1 MKKFIL
7 TICILFFCTTVPV
20 YAAETP
26 SAAKIS
32 NVPKNSIDS
41 GTTNKTEIPSETEEQ
56 LFSLFDFSEME
67 DFISDI
73 FPDEKMGF
81 IDIVKGLISGEIEFT
96 GEFLWDLVSKQFF
109 YEFKNTKSAL
119 VHVLAIVIIAAVFR
133 NFSGVFQNNQISE
146 MCFYVLYML
155 LITICLNSFRILIAS
170 AVSGLTSLM
179 EFLKLLSPVYF
190 MAVALS
196 TGSVTSIAFY
206 NMILILICIVE
217 LVIQS
222 FLIPLVQVYMVIR
235 VLNELSTE
243 EYLSKFGE
251 LLHTV
256 IVWVLRTM
264 LGAVIGINLIQ
275 GLLAPAIDSVKRSV
289 LLRGGEAIPIIG
301 DVIGGASEVV
311 LGTTVLIKNGIGV
324 AGAIICIAICM
335 APVVQMAVVTLMY
348 KLTAALIQ
356 PISEKRIVGCVSS
369 MADGAEVLLRVIFTS
384 GVLFLITI
392 AMVANTTT

>member
-1 MKKFIL
+1 MKKVIL
-7 TICILFFCTTVPV
+7 AICVLCLLTSIPV
-20 YAAETP
+20 CAAET
-26 SAAKIS
+26 A
-32 NVPKNSIDS
+32 IDS
-41 GTTNKTEIPSETEEQ
+41 ETTNQTEISDETEEQ

-67 DFISDI
+67 DFISHI

-81 IDIVKGLISGEIEFT
+81 REMVKGLISGEIKFT
-96 GEFLWDLVSKQFF
+96 GEFLWNLVSKQFF

-155 LITICLNSFRILIAS
+155 LITICLNSFRILIA
-170 AVSGLTSLM
+170 AATSGLSSLL
-179 EFLKLLSPVYF
+179 EFLKLLGPVYF
-190 MAVALS
+190 MAVALA

-222 FLIPLVQVYMVIR
+222 FLIPLVQVYMVIQI
-235 VLNELSTE
+235 LNDLSTE

-256 IVWVLRTM
+256 IVWILRTM

-301 DVIGGASEVV
+301 DVIGGASEVL
-311 LGTTVLIKNGIGV
+311 LGTTVLIKNGIG
-324 AGAIICIAICM
+324 ASGAIICIAICM

-369 MADGAEVLLRVIFTS
+369 MAEGSEILLRVIFTS

>member
-1 MKKFIL
+1 
-7 TICILFFCTTVPV
+7 
-20 YAAETP
+20 
-26 SAAKIS
+26 
-32 NVPKNSIDS
+32 
-41 GTTNKTEIPSETEEQ
+41 
-56 LFSLFDFSEME
+56 
-67 DFISDI
+67 
-73 FPDEKMGF
+73 
-81 IDIVKGLISGEIEFT
+81 
-96 GEFLWDLVSKQFF
+96 
-109 YEFKNTKSAL
+109 
-119 VHVLAIVIIAAVFR
+119 
-133 NFSGVFQNNQISE
+133 
-146 MCFYVLYML
+146 
-155 LITICLNSFRILIAS
+155 
-170 AVSGLTSLM
+170 
-179 EFLKLLSPVYF
+179 
-190 MAVALS
+190 MAVALA

-235 VLNELSTE
+235 ILNDLSTE

-256 IVWVLRTM
+256 VVWVLRTM

-301 DVIGGASEVV
+301 DVIGVASEVV

-369 MADGAEVLLRVIFTS
+369 MADGSEILLRVIFTS

>member
-1 MKKFIL
+1 MKKVIL
-7 TICILFFCTTVPV
+7 AICVLCLLTSIPV
-20 YAAETP
+20 CAAETT
-26 SAAKIS
+26 
-32 NVPKNSIDS
+32 IDS
-41 GTTNKTEIPSETEEQ
+41 ETTNQTEISDETEKQ
-56 LFSLFDFSEME
+56 LFSLFDFSEMD

-81 IDIVKGLISGEIEFT
+81 REMVKGLISGEIKLT
-96 GEFLWDLVSKQFF
+96 GEFLWNLVSKQFF

-170 AVSGLTSLM
+170 ATSGLSSLL
-179 EFLKLLSPVYF
+179 EFLKLLGPVYF

-235 VLNELSTE
+235 ILNDLSTE

-256 IVWVLRTM
+256 IVWILRTM

-301 DVIGGASEVV
+301 DVIGGASEVL

-356 PISEKRIVGCVSS
+356 PISEKRIVGCISS
-369 MADGAEVLLRVIFTS
+369 MADGSEILLRVIFTS

>member
-1 MKKFIL
+1 MKKIIL
-7 TICILFFCTTVPV
+7 AICMLCFLTSIPV
-20 YAAETP
+20 CA
-26 SAAKIS
+26 S
-32 NVPKNSIDS
+32 
-41 GTTNKTEIPSETEEQ
+41 EIPNATEDK
-56 LFSLFDFSEME
+56 LFSLFDFSDME

-81 IDIVKGLISGEIEFT
+81 REMVKGLISGEIKFT
-96 GEFLWDLVSKQFF
+96 GEFLWNLVSKQFF

-119 VHVLAIVIIAAVFR
+119 VHVLAIVIVAAVFR
-133 NFSGVFQNNQISE
+133 NFSGVFQNSQISE

-170 AVSGLTSLM
+170 ATSGLSSLL
-179 EFLKLLSPVYF
+179 EFLKLLGPVYF

-235 VLNELSTE
+235 ILNDLSTE

-256 IVWVLRTM
+256 IVWILRTM
-264 LGAVIGINLIQ
+264 LGVVIGINLIQ

-289 LLRGGEAIPIIG
+289 LLRSGEAIPIIG
-301 DVIGGASEVV
+301 DVIGGASEVL

-335 APVVQMAVVTLMY
+335 APVAQMAVVTLMY

-369 MADGAEVLLRVIFTS
+369 MADGSEILLRVIFTS

>member
-1 MKKFIL
+1 MKKVIL
-7 TICILFFCTTVPV
+7 AICVLCLLTSIPV
-20 YAAETP
+20 YAAEP
-26 SAAKIS
+26 
-32 NVPKNSIDS
+32 PIDS
-41 GTTNKTEIPSETEEQ
+41 ETTNQTEISDETEKQ
-56 LFSLFDFSEME
+56 LFSLFDFSEMD

-81 IDIVKGLISGEIEFT
+81 REMVKGLISGEIKFT
-96 GEFLWDLVSKQFF
+96 GEFLWNLVSKQFF

-155 LITICLNSFRILIAS
+155 LITICLNSFRILIA
-170 AVSGLTSLM
+170 AATSGLSSLL
-179 EFLKLLSPVYF
+179 EFLKLLGPVYF
-190 MAVALS
+190 MAVALA

-222 FLIPLVQVYMVIR
+222 FLIPLVQVYMVIQI
-235 VLNELSTE
+235 LNDLSTE

-256 IVWVLRTM
+256 IVWILRTM

-275 GLLAPAIDSVKRSV
+275 GLLAPAIDSVKRSI

-311 LGTTVLIKNGIGV
+311 LGTTVLIKNGIG
-324 AGAIICIAICM
+324 ASGAIICIAICM

-369 MADGAEVLLRVIFTS
+369 MADGSEILLRVIFTS

>member
-1 MKKFIL
+1 M
-7 TICILFFCTTVPV
+7 
-20 YAAETP
+20 
-26 SAAKIS
+26 
-32 NVPKNSIDS
+32 
-41 GTTNKTEIPSETEEQ
+41 
-56 LFSLFDFSEME
+56 
-67 DFISDI
+67 
-73 FPDEKMGF
+73 
-81 IDIVKGLISGEIEFT
+81 
-96 GEFLWDLVSKQFF
+96 
-109 YEFKNTKSAL
+109 
-119 VHVLAIVIIAAVFR
+119 
-133 NFSGVFQNNQISE
+133 
-146 MCFYVLYML
+146 
-155 LITICLNSFRILIAS
+155 
-170 AVSGLTSLM
+170 
-179 EFLKLLSPVYF
+179 
-190 MAVALS
+190 
-196 TGSVTSIAFY
+196 
-206 NMILILICIVE
+206 
-217 LVIQS
+217 VIQ
-222 FLIPLVQVYMVIR
+222 I
-235 VLNELSTE
+235 LNDLSTE

-256 IVWVLRTM
+256 IVWILRTM

-275 GLLAPAIDSVKRSV
+275 GLLAPAIDSVKRSI

-369 MADGAEVLLRVIFTS
+369 MADGSEILLRVIFTS

>member
-1 MKKFIL
+1 MKKIVLVICVLCFL
-7 TICILFFCTTVPV
+7 TAIPV
-20 YAAETP
+20 YAAE
-26 SAAKIS
+26 IS
-32 NVPKNSIDS
+32 NDTGS
-41 GTTNKTEIPSETEEQ
+41 TNKTEISDETEEQ
-56 LFSLFDFSEME
+56 LFSLFDLSEME

-81 IDIVKGLISGEIEFT
+81 REMVKGLISGEIKFT
-96 GEFLWDLVSKQFF
+96 GEFLWNLVSKQFF

-155 LITICLNSFRILIAS
+155 LITICLNSFRILISS
-170 AVSGLTSLM
+170 ATSGLSSLL
-179 EFLKLLSPVYF
+179 EFLKLLGPVYF

-222 FLIPLVQVYMVIR
+222 FLIPLVQVYMLIR
-235 VLNELSTE
+235 ILNDLSTE

-256 IVWVLRTM
+256 IVWILRTM

-301 DVIGGASEVV
+301 DVIGGASEIV

-369 MADGAEVLLRVIFTS
+369 MADGAEILLRVIFTS

>member
-1 MKKFIL
+1 MKKVIL
-7 TICILFFCTTVPV
+7 AICVLCLLTSIPV
-20 YAAETP
+20 CAAET
-26 SAAKIS
+26 A
-32 NVPKNSIDS
+32 IDS
-41 GTTNKTEIPSETEEQ
+41 ETTNQTEISDETEEQ

-67 DFISDI
+67 DFISHI
-73 FPDEKMGF
+73 FPNEKMGF
-81 IDIVKGLISGEIEFT
+81 REMVQGLISGEIEFT
-96 GEFLWDLVSKQFF
+96 GEFLWNLVSKQFF

-155 LITICLNSFRILIAS
+155 LITICLNSFRILIA
-170 AVSGLTSLM
+170 AATSGLSSLL
-179 EFLKLLSPVYF
+179 EFLKLLGPVYF
-190 MAVALS
+190 MAVALA

-235 VLNELSTE
+235 ILNDLSTE

-256 IVWVLRTM
+256 IVWILRTM

-275 GLLAPAIDSVKRSV
+275 GLLAPAIDSVKRSI

-301 DVIGGASEVV
+301 DVIGGASEVL

-369 MADGAEVLLRVIFTS
+369 MADGSEILLRVIFTS